1 MSIRA
6 CMDYLGRKGGEGLK
20 FTRAFVI
27 AALSFVLIG
36 CGDTFA
42 LVVGGACFID
52 QLVELRDEKC
62 SLVRRL
68 KDFREL
74 QELPKVRIGLLE
86 FLKFRPKFGWGFYFL
101 HLPSH

>member
-1 MSIRA
+1 
-6 CMDYLGRKGGEGLK
+6 MDYLGRKGGEGLK

-62 SLVRRL
+62 SLGPTSQRL
-68 KDFREL
+68 SELFQKSGSDF
-74 QELPKVRIGLLE
+74 
-86 FLKFRPKFGWGFYFL
+86 W
-101 HLPSH
+101 SS